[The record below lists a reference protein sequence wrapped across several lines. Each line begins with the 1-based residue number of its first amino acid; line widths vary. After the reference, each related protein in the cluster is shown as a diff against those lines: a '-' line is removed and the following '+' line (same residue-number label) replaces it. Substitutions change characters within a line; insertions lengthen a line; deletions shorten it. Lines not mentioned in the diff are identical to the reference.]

1 MVTLEIFLFGLTLCA
16 TMSGLVTEAV
26 KKTFPAFDKKV
37 GSTILAAICS
47 VIVALAV
54 CALYILYAG
63 VAITTQVIAAI
74 VVFVILSWIGATVGY
89 DKVRQAIES
98 FGKTQ

>member
-98 FGKTQ
+98 FGKAQ

>member
-1 MVTLEIFLFGLTLCA
+1 MITMEIFLIGLTICA

-26 KKTFPAFDKKV
+26 KKTFANFDKKV

-54 CALYILYAG
+54 CALYIIFTELVVTAKI
-63 VAITTQVIAAI
+63 VVTIA
-74 VVFVILSWIGATVGY
+74 VFVILSWIGATVGY

-98 FGKTQ
+98 FGKKQ

>member
-1 MVTLEIFLFGLTLCA
+1 MITLDIFLIGLTICA

-26 KKTFPAFDKKV
+26 KKTFPKFDEKV

-47 VIVALAV
+47 VIVALGM
-54 CALYILYAG
+54 CTLYIIFAG
-63 VAITTQVIAAI
+63 VTLTAQGIATI

-98 FGKTQ
+98 LIKKK

>member
-1 MVTLEIFLFGLTLCA
+1 MVTMEIFLFGLTLCA

-98 FGKTQ
+98 FGKAQ